1 MVELGDGM
9 KFDMTSE
16 RPILLV
22 EDTPL
27 DLDLALRA
35 FKKTQLTNP
44 IEVARD
50 GEEVLAMITEWDHG
64 RPLPLIIILDL
75 KLPKINGFEVLRAIK
90 QHQAYHVI
98 PIIVMTSSAEDKDI
112 RAAYKLGANSY
123 ITKPVSFTKL
133 IALAKEIEAYWLKT
147 TTLPRNP

>member
-1 MVELGDGM
+1 M

-50 GEEVLAMITEWDHG
+50 GEEVLAMITEWEHG

>member
-1 MVELGDGM
+1 M